1 MIRLAIRR
9 PVAVTM
15 AYVAVA
21 LLGMAAWQ
29 NIPLELLPDTQLPRL
44 SVQVRWQGASPEAV
58 EAFVTS
64 PIEGTIRQVR
74 GVQKVTSTS
83 QAGMANIQV
92 EFARR
97 TDMDFTRL
105 ELSERLA
112 GLRGTLPPR
121 VVPRVLPYV
130 PREFRQQQ
138 RPFLEYTVTGPYT
151 PEALRS
157 HVQEVLG
164 PEINQVR
171 GVSDVE
177 VSGGRDRLLE
187 VEMDARR
194 VEALGLSPFQ
204 VRQLI
209 QELEYI
215 REAGMVETGG
225 ALRTVAIRQRAE
237 SVDDLLQL
245 PLLTDHGRIVR
256 LRDVARVHD
265 TYEDVRE
272 HYRIDGFPAVS
283 FTVHKEAGTNVV
295 RVADAVK
302 ARIADLEPLHPPGVR
317 LILDQDESDTVRTQL
332 SDLRNRALI
341 AAVVIFLVL
350 LLFLQSLRAA
360 AIVFTTI
367 AFSVLITLNLIYW
380 GGFTLNVLTLM
391 GIAMGFG
398 LMVDNA
404 IVVLENTYRRRKLG
418 DAPELA
424 AERGAGDVVL
434 PILAATLTTVV
445 VLIPFVYL
453 QGELQA
459 YYVPLAIVVGF
470 SLLASLFVAFS
481 FIPGLA
487 SRVLGSVGPDDASRA
502 LPGFARAYAEDLVAR
517 THARRDRWQSWRR
530 AAIGVLRR
538 RADRVSTEG
547 PGWRRGWRQ
556 RLRSGLRKLGAGARN
571 VALAPMALTRRAMS
585 GFRRWRAGQSM
596 RRAEHGRRVAGTG
609 ASGMV
614 WYIRLYATLVGTT
627 LRHPVLTVL
636 TAVLLLGYS
645 WRQFDEHVTRGVLWG
660 NWWGQQNYI
669 DIQVRMPRGEDIER
683 VDALTRYFEDRLR
696 AMPEVER
703 FVTRVTPTFSRT
715 EVTFPDSLET
725 TGIPEAI
732 KEQLL
737 AYSYQF
743 GGVDVRVFGYGPSF
757 YGGGS
762 SPPNYSI
769 QVYGYN
775 YEKVREIAVDLGRRL
790 EQFSRIREVD
800 TNSSGRWVRERETEL
815 VLDLDRQALAL
826 HDLTARDVV
835 WQVAA
840 ATQSSAYDAD
850 VRIGGEELQ
859 FSVKLAGNRDLDLL
873 ALQDLLV
880 PSPMGAAVRLGD
892 VARVEERSMLS
903 RIEREDQRYRRFIAY
918 EFRGPTRLGD
928 RVQEAVLEAT
938 FLPAGYAIETG
949 NDWRWNTEEKRQIY
963 GVLALAII
971 LVLMVTAALFESIRQ
986 PFTVLLTV
994 PMALIGV
1001 FLIFRY
1007 TGASFTREAYIGVI
1021 MMAGIVVNNAILLV
1035 DHVNHLRRV
1044 DGMALEAATIRGTLE
1059 RVRPI
1064 LMTST
1069 TTIVGL
1075 LPLVLFSASA
1085 NENIWNALAYALI
1098 GGLASS
1104 TVLVLTVTPT
1114 LYLLFERRPEARRLA
1129 RLEREAGLIPR

>member
-1 MIRLAIRR
+1 MIRLAVRR

-21 LLGMAAWQ
+21 LLGFAAWRG
-29 NIPLELLPDTQLPRL
+29 IPLELLPDTQLPRL
-44 SVQVRWQGASPEAV
+44 TVQAQWQGSSPEAM

-64 PIEGTIRQVR
+64 PLEGAIRQVR

-83 QAGMANIQV
+83 EAGRTMIQV
-92 EFARR
+92 EFSRR

-105 ELSERLA
+105 ELAERLVA
-112 GLRGTLPPR
+112 LRGTLPAR

-130 PREFRQQQ
+130 PREFRDQQ

-151 PEALRS
+151 AEALRA
-157 HVQEVLG
+157 HVQDVIA
-164 PEINQVR
+164 PEINQVQ
-171 GVSDVE
+171 GVNDVE

-187 VEMDARR
+187 IEMDARR
-194 VEALGLSPFQ
+194 VEALGLSPFL
-204 VRQLI
+204 VRQRI
-209 QELEYI
+209 QGLEYI
-215 REAGMVETGG
+215 RDAGMVESAGV
-225 ALRTVAIRQRAE
+225 LRTVAIRQKAD
-237 SVDDLLQL
+237 SVEELLQL
-245 PLLTDHGRIVR
+245 PLLTDQGRIVR

-265 TYEDVRE
+265 TFEDVRQ

-283 FTVHKEAGTNVV
+283 FTVHKEIGTNVV

-302 ARIADLEPLHPPGVR
+302 ARVAELETLNPPGLR
-317 LILDQDESDTVRTQL
+317 LILDEDESDAVRTQL
-332 SDLRNRALI
+332 SDLRARALV

-350 LLFLQSLRAA
+350 LLFLRSLGAA

-367 AFSVLITLNLIYW
+367 AFSILITLNLIYW

-398 LMVDNA
+398 LIVDNA
-404 IVVLENTYRRRKLG
+404 IVVLENVYRRRKLG
-418 DAPELA
+418 DIPTVA
-424 AERGAGDVVL
+424 AERGASDVVL
-434 PILAATLTTVV
+434 PIFAATLTTVV

-470 SLLASLFVAFS
+470 SLVASLFVAFS

-487 SRVLGSVGPDDASRA
+487 SRVLGRVQPDDASRA
-502 LPGFARAYAEDLVAR
+502 LPAVARAYSEALVASA
-517 THARRDRWQSWRR
+517 HARQEKWR
-530 AAIGVLRR
+530 ARR
-538 RADRVSTEG
+538 REWPT
-547 PGWRRGWRQ
+547 
-556 RLRSGLRKLGAGARN
+556 RLRLPGRPRRWPGALTRLPGRARAWVRQAPALARR
-571 VALAPMALTRRAMS
+571 VALAAAGLPGALAGHRRP
-585 GFRRWRAGQSM
+585 GRAGDP
-596 RRAEHGRRVAGTG
+596 GAGQ
-609 ASGMV
+609 A
-614 WYIRLYATLVGTT
+614 WYIRLYATLIGTT
-627 LRHPVLTVL
+627 LRHPVVTVL
-636 TAVLLLGYS
+636 VALLVLGYS
-645 WRQFDEHVTRGVLWG
+645 WRQFDQHVTRGVLWG

-696 AMPEVER
+696 EMPEVDR
-703 FVTRVTPTFSRT
+703 FVTRVHPTFSRT
-715 EVTFPDSLET
+715 EVTFPEELEL

-732 KEQLL
+732 KEQLV
-737 AYSYQF
+737 AYSHQF

-757 YGGGS
+757 YGGGG

-775 YEKVREIAVDLGRRL
+775 YEKVREIAEDLGRRL
-790 EQFSRIREVD
+790 TQFSRIREVD
-800 TNSSGRWVRERETEL
+800 TNSSGRWFRERETEL
-815 VLDLDRQALAL
+815 VLDLDRQGLAL
-826 HDLTARDVV
+826 HDLSARDVV

-840 ATQSSAYDAD
+840 ATRSNAYDAE

-859 FSVKLAGNRDLDLL
+859 FSVKLAGNRDMDLL
-873 ALQDLLV
+873 ALQELLI
-880 PSPMGAAVRLGD
+880 PSPTGSAVRLAD
-892 VARVEERSMLS
+892 VARLEERSVLS
-903 RIEREDQRYRRFIAY
+903 RIEREDQRYRRFVAY

-928 RVQEAVLEAT
+928 HIQEAVLEAT
-938 FLPAGYAIETG
+938 FLPPGYSVETG
-949 NDWRWNTEEKRQIY
+949 NEWRWRDEEKRQVF
-963 GVLALAII
+963 GVLLLALA
-971 LVLMVTAALFESIRQ
+971 LVFMTTAALFESIRQ

-1007 TGASFTREAYIGVI
+1007 SGAAFTREAYIGVI
-1021 MMAGIVVNNAILLV
+1021 MMAGVVVNNAILLV
-1035 DHVNHLRRV
+1035 DHVNHLRRAEN
-1044 DGMALEAATIRGTLE
+1044 MSLEAATIRGTLE

-1104 TVLVLTVTPT
+1104 TVLVLTVTPA
-1114 LYLLFERRPEARRLA
+1114 LYLLFERSPDRRRLA
-1129 RLEREAGLIPR
+1129 RLEREAGLVQPKLEVRDA